1 MAELKNYHTIRYG
14 QADGEIKFGHLTQD
28 NTLSSVLLRNGKAKN
43 HYITLDSSGAP
54 HRKYGTICRSP
65 GSFQVRA
72 GDNVDKDVPGVYVEA
87 VSGDLVLRAPS
98 GRVRIEGV
106 NIDLIAS
113 GPDGQNGVITLD
125 ANEKVLMRAQ
135 IIDASSKVS
144 TRLFSEKTVEVIGNA
159 ILNMYGGFVDIADGA
174 TAIKGSIL
182 PSTCELQ
189 NKPTLL

>member
-28 NTLSSVLLRNGKAKN
+28 NTLSSVLLRNGKSKN
-43 HYITLDSSGAP
+43 HYITMDSSGAP
-54 HRKYGTICRSP
+54 HRKHGTICRSP

-72 GDNVDKDVPGVYVEA
+72 GDNVDEDVPGVYVEA

-113 GPDGQNGVITLD
+113 GADGQNGVITID
-125 ANEKVLMRAQ
+125 ANEKILMRAQ
-135 IIDASSKVS
+135 TIDISSKVS
-144 TRLFSEKTVEVIGNA
+144 TRLFSEKTVELIGNG
-159 ILNMYGGFVDIADGA
+159 ILNMYGGLIDCADGA
-174 TAIKGSIL
+174 TSLIGSKGGSTNEDQNRSII
-182 PSTCELQ
+182 
-189 NKPTLL
+189 